1 MIADEDL
8 TVIKT
13 FGVWGEKKFMG
24 KIYDGIHRTTFL
36 INEEEIIVGIIDKP
50 KTKAHVEEIL
60 ELF

>member
-1 MIADEDL
+1 MIKA
-8 TVIKT
+8 

-36 INEEEIIVGIIDKP
+36 IDENNIIQGIIDKP

-60 ELF
+60 EIF